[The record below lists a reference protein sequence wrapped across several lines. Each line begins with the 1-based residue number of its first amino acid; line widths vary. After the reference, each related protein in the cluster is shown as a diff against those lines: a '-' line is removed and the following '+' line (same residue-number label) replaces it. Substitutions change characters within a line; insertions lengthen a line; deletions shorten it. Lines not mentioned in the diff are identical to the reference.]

1 MFWSV
6 LGGALFIFVLRVV
19 SVSLST
25 VRTVYIVRGSRMWA
39 AVIGFFEITIWVVAI
54 SKVITGL
61 DNVWNIIGYSGGFSA
76 GTLLG
81 MWIEDRLAMGDAEL
95 RIISTAKGFEL
106 ADRIRQG
113 GYGVTE
119 VTAEG
124 KSGPVAMLTVVTQ
137 RKQVGDVIR
146 LVNKVDASAF
156 VIVED
161 ARKVVR
167 GYRPV
172 RRGPP
177 EA

>member
-6 LGGALFIFVLRVV
+6 LGGALFIFALRVV

-39 AVIGFFEITIWVVAI
+39 AVIGFVEITIWVVAI

-61 DNVWNIIGYSGGFSA
+61 NNVWNVIGYSGGFSA

-81 MWIEDRLAMGDAEL
+81 MWIEDRLALGDAGL
-95 RIISTAKGFEL
+95 RIISTNKGSEL
-106 ADRIRQG
+106 AEGIREG

-124 KSGPVAMLTVVTQ
+124 QSGPVTLLSVVTQ

-146 LVNKVDASAF
+146 LVNKIDVTAF

-161 ARKVVR
+161 TRKVVR
-167 GYRPV
+167 GYRPM
-172 RRGPP
+172 RRGPQ
-177 EA
+177 E